1 MNKDNEYEI
10 PERGT
15 VRREHFRC
23 GNHDCQHLHGPYLYA
38 YWKDGKRLRK
48 RYIGKTIGDL
58 LVRKV
63 AKKADTTPTKMR
75 KLKVIKE
82 KAQGGN
88 LLAQEYLEKLKN
100 GKVSTDWAYKV
111 LTSSMR
117 EQRMLKMIAVAE
129 QRHLSHNNPDE
140 LIELI
145 ALEMRKQ
152 GLDPTNEE
160 NFDSYLNSKI
170 M

>member
-10 PERGT
+10 PERAT
-15 VRREHFRC
+15 IRPEHVRC
-23 GNHDCQHLHGPYLYA
+23 GNPDCQQLHGPYLYA

-48 RYIGKTIGDL
+48 RYVGKTIDDL
-58 LVRKV
+58 LLRKV

-82 KAQGGN
+82 KAQVGN

-111 LTSSMR
+111 LVNSIR
-117 EQRMLKMIAVAE
+117 EQRMLKIAVAE

-140 LIELI
+140 LIEII
-145 ALEMRKQ
+145 ASEMRKQ

>member
-1 MNKDNEYEI
+1 MAKSV
-10 PERGT
+10 PSG
-15 VRREHFRC
+15 
-23 GNHDCQHLHGPYLYA
+23 
-38 YWKDGKRLRK
+38 LRK
-48 RYIGKTIGDL
+48 H
-58 LVRKV
+58 
-63 AKKADTTPTKMR
+63 
-75 KLKVIKE
+75 
-82 KAQGGN
+82 
-88 LLAQEYLEKLKN
+88 
-100 GKVSTDWAYKV
+100 

-152 GLDPTNEE
+152 GLDQTNEE
-160 NFDSYLNSKI
+160 KYDSYINSKI

>member
-10 PERGT
+10 PERAT
-15 VRREHFRC
+15 VRHEHVRC
-23 GNHDCQHLHGPYLYA
+23 SNPDCQHLHGPYLYA
-38 YWKDGKRLRK
+38 YWKDGKRLLK
-48 RYIGKTIGDL
+48 RYIGKTIDDL

-63 AKKADTTPTKMR
+63 ATKADTTPTKMR

-100 GKVSTDWAYKV
+100 GKVGTDSAKV

-117 EQRMLKMIAVAE
+117 EQRMLKMIAVVE

-140 LIELI
+140 L
-145 ALEMRKQ
+145 AACTR
-152 GLDPTNEE
+152 
-160 NFDSYLNSKI
+160 
-170 M
+170 

>member
-1 MNKDNEYEI
+1 
-10 PERGT
+10 
-15 VRREHFRC
+15 
-23 GNHDCQHLHGPYLYA
+23 
-38 YWKDGKRLRK
+38 
-48 RYIGKTIGDL
+48 
-58 LVRKV
+58 
-63 AKKADTTPTKMR
+63 
-75 KLKVIKE
+75 
-82 KAQGGN
+82 
-88 LLAQEYLEKLKN
+88 LAQEYLEKLKN

-145 ALEMRKQ
+145 ASEMRKQ

-160 NFDSYLNSKI
+160 NFDTYLNSKI

>member
-1 MNKDNEYEI
+1 
-10 PERGT
+10 
-15 VRREHFRC
+15 
-23 GNHDCQHLHGPYLYA
+23 
-38 YWKDGKRLRK
+38 
-48 RYIGKTIGDL
+48 
-58 LVRKV
+58 
-63 AKKADTTPTKMR
+63 MR
-75 KLKVIKE
+75 KSKFIIE
-82 KAQGGN
+82 TARRGN
-88 LLAQEYLEKLKN
+88 LVAQEYLENLKN

-111 LTSSMR
+111 LVNSLR
-117 EQRMLKMIAVAE
+117 EQRLLKMIALAE

-145 ALEMRKQ
+145 ASEMRKQ

>member
-1 MNKDNEYEI
+1 
-10 PERGT
+10 
-15 VRREHFRC
+15 
-23 GNHDCQHLHGPYLYA
+23 
-38 YWKDGKRLRK
+38 
-48 RYIGKTIGDL
+48 
-58 LVRKV
+58 
-63 AKKADTTPTKMR
+63 MR

-140 LIELI
+140 LIEII
-145 ALEMRKQ
+145 ASEMRKQ